1 MNTLPLVF
9 MLSAWIC
16 VLGLTTWCF
25 ARLVKVDPSKEKV
38 PPPGTSL

>member
-1 MNTLPLVF
+1 MRLAPMLF
-9 MLSAWIC
+9 MLTAWVC

-25 ARLVKVDPSKEKV
+25 AKLLRADPKHEKM